1 MEPGAES
8 AHRGIEHCAGTQRTA
23 NALRENDLVVFG
35 GDGGHHQAEDMEE
48 RATKEDPTR
57 TIVVIKLAKDGTLC
71 QVSEC
76 HSSSGRGR
84 TYAHEHGE
92 CFQRRNPSNR
102 AGRVGS
108 KLVHFIV
115 VLEHANTFSR
125 SARSQACRSGGTYS

>member
-48 RATKEDPTR
+48 RAAKEDPTR
-57 TIVVIKLAKDGTLC
+57 TIVVIKLAKDGALC

-76 HSSSGRGR
+76 HSSSGRVELTPTNMENVSSEGIQ
-84 TYAHEHGE
+84 AIVLGE
-92 CFQRRNPSNR
+92 
-102 AGRVGS
+102 
-108 KLVHFIV
+108 
-115 VLEHANTFSR
+115 
-125 SARSQACRSGGTYS
+125 